1 MHHTIPYQRC
11 LRHSKITSFAI
22 APVMARKAST
32 QFYVVLATD
41 ATQYL
46 PDLRGV
52 PTALSGKGW
61 KRQEED
67 MGSGRV

>member
-1 MHHTIPYQRC
+1 
-11 LRHSKITSFAI
+11 
-22 APVMARKAST
+22 MARKAST
-32 QFYVVLATD
+32 QFYVVLTTD

-61 KRQEED
+61 KRQGKD